1 MHRRTAISVSAA
13 LLVAAPLLTACSG
26 ETRPGT
32 AAVVGGERITTSA
45 LQAQVNDVRAAQNR
59 SGQGSAELIA
69 STPNLER
76 QKLDAMLQSR
86 IIDKMADTAGIE
98 ASEKD
103 VEEARKALV
112 AEEGGTEQ
120 FEAKLLQ
127 GGAMAPGQADRFLRN
142 RVLLAK
148 LTAKYGNGK
157 LEEPAR
163 AAVKALHIEVN
174 PRYGAWDA
182 QQIRL
187 GAGETP
193 WIVQRSRAEG
203 APADPMAAAQR

>member
-13 LLVAAPLLTACSG
+13 LLLAAPLLAACSG

-59 SGQGSAELIA
+59 SGQGSTELIA

-76 QKLDAMLQSR
+76 QKLDSMLQSR

-98 ASEKD
+98 VSQKD
-103 VEEARKALV
+103 IEEERKAYV
-112 AEEGGTEQ
+112 AENGGAEQ
-120 FEAKLLQ
+120 FEALLLQ
-127 GGAMAPGQADRFLRN
+127 KGAMAPGQVDRFLRD
-142 RVLLAK
+142 RVLLTK

-163 AAVKALHIEVN
+163 AAVKALRIEVN

-182 QQIRL
+182 KQIKL

-193 WIVQRSRAEG
+193 WIVQRSQAEG
-203 APADPMAAAQR
+203 APVDPMAAAQR